1 MYLVNPCY
9 RALREETEMIRQLEL
24 INNLVAEGRLGF
36 TFKEAVAALHVSPT
50 AAANALRSLQDKGL
64 IDRIT
69 HGVYTVRP
77 LGSLGTSA
85 VTDDLPLA
93 VGAAFRGLDHRIGY
107 STALSEHGLLSH
119 PVRTIYVACTRQVRI
134 AKVSHRPLHVVIE
147 KPSTIHLGAERVG
160 LSWRSNMERAL
171 FECALRLDLVGGVER
186 LAEALGQAAD
196 DVSPS
201 RIHRLA
207 TAFGHKGRAAERRL
221 ASLSHALELPL
232 ELDPPLPPR
241 RPFIQLDPSD
251 NRQEWLDERYRVAWN
266 VDVDE
271 LRSVVSS

>member
-1 MYLVNPCY
+1 
-9 RALREETEMIRQLEL
+9 MIRQLEL
-24 INNLVAEGRLGF
+24 INSLVAEGRREF
-36 TFKEAVAALHVSPT
+36 TFEEAVAALQVSPS
-50 AAANALRSLQDKGL
+50 AAANVLRRLQDKGL
-64 IDRIT
+64 IDRVT
-69 HGVYTVRP
+69 QGVYAIRP

-107 STALSEHGLLSH
+107 LTALSEHGYLSH
-119 PVRTIYVACTRQVRI
+119 PVRTIYIACTRQVRI
-134 AKVSHRPLHVVIE
+134 EKVSRRPLQVVIE
-147 KPSTIHLGAERVG
+147 KPSTIHLSAEKVG
-160 LSWRSNMERAL
+160 LSWRSTVERAL
-171 FECALRLDLVGGVER
+171 LECALRLDLVGSVER
-186 LAEALGQAAD
+186 LAEALAQAAE
-196 DVSPS
+196 DVSTK

-207 TAFGHKGRAAERRL
+207 TALGPKGLAAERRL
-221 ASLSHALELPL
+221 ASLSQALELPL
-232 ELDPPLPPR
+232 DIDPRLTPR